1 MQYTWWTKIKERHL
15 WGKLCPASQDL
26 QLNIL
31 LLLGKDMLVYVFDEN
46 REELSLPDTLVSAQ
60 RTLTQL
66 GRIG

>member
-31 LLLGKDMLVYVFDEN
+31 LLLGKDMLVYMFDEN
-46 REELSLPDTLVSAQ
+46 REKNFRYLI
-60 RTLTQL
+60 R
-66 GRIG
+66 